1 MDIMFRITFMCE
13 DKNLARVMHDL
24 AGQAYD
30 LQVVPV
36 AGSNPTVRKSS
47 GSGLNTRMPQLKRED
62 IIAAGGAAQML
73 VKVMRQ
79 QKLDSVTAPKV
90 KEICRGLGLST
101 TSYSHLLN
109 NALKLGLV
117 RKAGK
122 NPDGNGFLWRLT
134 DNKGG
139 DK

>member
-1 MDIMFRITFMCE
+1 MCD
-13 DKNLARVMHDL
+13 DKNLAMIMHNL

-36 AGSNPTVRKSS
+36 AGSNPTLGRSVS
-47 GSGLNTRMPQLKRED
+47 GTGSRQPQLKRED

-79 QKLDSVTAPKV
+79 QKLDTATAAEV
-90 KEICRGLGLST
+90 KELCRHMGLSV

-109 NALKLGLV
+109 NALKLGLI

-122 NPDGNGFLWRLT
+122 NPDGNGFLWKLT

>member
-1 MDIMFRITFMCE
+1 MCE
-13 DKNLARVMHDL
+13 DKYLARIMHDL

-36 AGSNPTVRKSS
+36 AGSNPAVKTSV
-47 GSGLNTRMPQLKRED
+47 GSGLPTRMPQLKRED

-79 QKLDSVTAPKV
+79 QKIDSVNAVKV
-90 KEICRGLGLST
+90 KEICRQLGLSV

-122 NPDGNGFLWRLT
+122 NPDGNGFLWKLT
-134 DNKGG
+134 DNKGS